1 MNSVF
6 DDLQQTLSSHQGEM
20 ADLARELRQVYILNI
35 VTPSS
40 F

>member
-20 ADLARELRQVYILNI
+20 VDLARELRQVYTLFI
-35 VTPSS
+35 P